1 MAKWIIYT
9 DLDGTLL
16 DFKTYSYREAETTV
30 EQLQKRNIPLVFCSS
45 KTRVEQEVYRQAL
58 RLRTPFI
65 VENGSAI
72 LVPQGYFSFNLR
84 VEEALRPY
92 EIRDAA
98 GHQVVL
104 LGEPAEYIRNT
115 IVEARAEVG
124 VQTQGYADLSL
135 QEIMQLTGLD
145 QDAAQ
150 RAAQRDYSETLLVS
164 EPHSSGWQQF
174 LKLLDAKG
182 LQCVSGGKFYTV
194 MGKGSDKGK
203 AVSLLNTLFRLE
215 YGKVSSVGIGDS
227 ANDLPLLKA
236 VDKPFLVQKPSGE
249 WQEVQDERIHK
260 VAAIGPKGFNRALYG
275 LLKL

>member
-16 DFKTYSYREAETTV
+16 DFETYSYREVEATV
-30 EQLQKRNIPLVFCSS
+30 KLLRERDIPLVFCSS

-58 RLRTPFI
+58 HLQTPFI

-72 LVPQGYFSFNLR
+72 LIPEGYFSFSLR
-84 VEEALRPY
+84 EEAALAPCDTR
-92 EIRDAA
+92 EVA
-98 GHQVVL
+98 GYQAIL
-104 LGEPAEYIRNT
+104 LGKPADYIRKC
-115 IVEARAEVG
+115 IAEARSEAG
-124 VQTQGYADLSL
+124 IQPRGYADLSPE
-135 QEIMQLTGLD
+135 EIMRLTGLD
-145 QDAAQ
+145 RHAAA
-150 RAAQRDYSETLLVS
+150 RAAQRDYSETLLLS
-164 EPHSSGWQQF
+164 DPGSGGWQRF
-174 LKLLDAKG
+174 LKLLDTRG

-203 AVSLLNTLFRLE
+203 AVSLLNALFRRA
-215 YGKVSSVGIGDS
+215 YGEIRSVGLGDS

-236 VDKPFLVQKPSGE
+236 VDEPFLVQKPSGR

-260 VAAIGPKGFNRALYG
+260 VAAIGPSGFNTALHR